1 MSFVAQ
7 ITADITGWEESLNKA
22 GSKLRQ
28 FENDVKKSAESI
40 SRIGDTLTKVGTKAS
55 LLSAGLVAVGT
66 KAFSMAS
73 DIEDAV
79 GATEQ
84 VFSESSDA
92 VKDWANSLGTQYG
105 VAKKEA
111 LEYANLMG
119 TMLKNIGNLTEEQA
133 SRQAATLVEL
143 AGDLTAM
150 FGGRTQEAVNA
161 LRLL

>member
-55 LLSAGLVAVGT
+55 FLSAGLVAVGT
-66 KAFSMAS
+66 KAFLMAS

-84 VFSESSDA
+84 IFGNNADTVNAWASKLDSSF
-92 VKDWANSLGTQYG
+92 GI
-105 VAKKEA
+105 AKKEA
-111 LEYANLMG
+111 LEYSNLMG
-119 TMLKNIGNLTEEQA
+119 SMLINIGKLTKEEA
-133 SRQAATLVEL
+133 SKQSA
-143 AGDLTAM
+143 
-150 FGGRTQEAVNA
+150 
-161 LRLL
+161 